1 MMAGDQWI
9 NNTSGKKDQRTSLSP
24 SLQQQQDEDVVQF
37 SFQHTLIVEMAP
49 S

>member
-24 SLQQQQDEDVVQF
+24 SLQQQQDEDVQF
-37 SFQHTLIVEMAP
+37 SLQQTLIVEMAP